1 MTAPGEDAVM
11 VTVLVFGW
19 QLMPMLD
26 VLVTFKLGG
35 TLVPTTGMVTEV
47 LLQPVNELVTV
58 KL

>member
-1 MTAPGEDAVM
+1 M

-19 QLMPMLD
+19 QLMPMLE
-26 VLVTFKLGG
+26 VLVTLSVGG